1 MPRQTVIIAR
11 GLEAPFQRALDSER
25 NVAELV
31 ANAFPDESI
40 EAFQVR
46 VDGVQYPD
54 LSDVMVQHGQ
64 LIHIASRE
72 TAEKGTPGA

>member
-1 MPRQTVIIAR
+1 MQRQTIIIAR
-11 GLEAPFQRALDSER
+11 GLEAPFQRALNGER

-31 ANAFPDESI
+31 GNAFPDEAV

-54 LSDVMVQHGQ
+54 LSEVPVQQGQ
-64 LIHIASRE
+64 LIQIASRAV
-72 TAEKGTPGA
+72 AEKGTPGA